1 MIRVLLPRSTGGW
14 RPLLAIVI
22 CGAAVSLA
30 VAGGWGRNA
39 AEIIP
44 AVRGLLAAA
53 GIAGPVLFAMLQIA
67 VALSGIIPASLLG
80 IAAGAIY
87 GLWPG
92 FALAAL
98 GSLAGAALAF
108 GLSRSLL
115 RGSIERLVAR
125 HRRLRGLDRSLT
137 RRGWLLVCLLRL
149 SPIMPFSATSF
160 VLGLSSVHPR
170 DYLIGTLACL
180 PALFA
185 YVLIG
190 AAADAGTSALAYG
203 ESPLRWLLL
212 GVGGAATLLLAVRLG
227 QLALRRELDI
237 AWETEAPSGSAP

>member
-1 MIRVLLPRSTGGW
+1 MIPFLPLRHKVGF
-14 RPLLAIVI
+14 RPLLAIGVG
-22 CGAAVSLA
+22 GAAAA
-30 VAGGWGRNA
+30 VAVAGWGRNP
-39 AEIIP
+39 AEII
-44 AVRGLLAAA
+44 AATRELLAAA
-53 GIAGPVLFAMLQIA
+53 GIAGPMLFALLQIA
-67 VALSGIIPASLLG
+67 VALSGVIPASLLG

-87 GLWPG
+87 GLWAG
-92 FALAAL
+92 FALAAV
-98 GSLAGAALAF
+98 GSLAGALLAF

-115 RGSIERLVAR
+115 RASVERLVAR

-149 SPIMPFSATSF
+149 SPVMPFSATSF
-160 VLGLSSVHPR
+160 LLGLSSVRPR

-190 AAADAGTSALAYG
+190 TAADAGAAALGAG

-212 GVGGAATLLLAVRLG
+212 GIGVAATLLLVVRLG

-237 AWETEAPSGSAP
+237 GWEAEAARGAAS